1 MVCQTLLTMAF
12 PRQEYWRRLPF
23 PSLGNL
29 PNPGIKPVS
38 PALAGEFFTL
48 EPPRKAQIP
57 LREAELD
64 AISEN
69 VQIQLPTD
77 DTGEMLISGRGNVN
91 KWNSKCK

>member
-1 MVCQTLLTMAF
+1 M
-12 PRQEYWRRLPF
+12 PF

-69 VQIQLPTD
+69 VQIQMPTD